1 MFTYQD
7 KSRKKS
13 SQVTFRHTHTQRRKA
28 DSHRARIFPFDGN
41 IQPSDEEE
49 NVDKIKE
56 CIGARQY
63 PYNLLESQM
72 EKRVQIPLLIKTSA
86 RKKNPIII
94 GNKKNRPSSHHL
106 LRTNRRLGVSNS
118 KTLGER
124 MGNKN
129 TRLLLPSPSA
139 TVGISRSSVASQI
152 SK

>member
-1 MFTYQD
+1 
-7 KSRKKS
+7 
-13 SQVTFRHTHTQRRKA
+13 
-28 DSHRARIFPFDGN
+28 
-41 IQPSDEEE
+41 
-49 NVDKIKE
+49 
-56 CIGARQY
+56 
-63 PYNLLESQM
+63 M
-72 EKRVQIPLLIKTSA
+72 EKRVQIPWLIKTSA

-139 TVGISRSSVASQI
+139 TVGISRSSVAS
-152 SK
+152 